1 MCSGECDD
9 AGSKNSLPHRHHHHH
24 VHNTHELQGDPDAFM
39 AAIGMGWL
47 KRKAVGV
54 ALSLGFGSHGYD
66 VHVVKDENGFYTVTI
81 SVSAKVL
88 CSGIGS
94 LGV

>member
-1 MCSGECDD
+1 
-9 AGSKNSLPHRHHHHH
+9 
-24 VHNTHELQGDPDAFM
+24 M

-81 SVSAKVL
+81 SVS
-88 CSGIGS
+88 S
-94 LGV
+94 

>member
-1 MCSGECDD
+1 MSTTCHHQ
-9 AGSKNSLPHRHHHHH
+9 PHSHA
-24 VHNTHELQGDPDAFM
+24 ELQGDPDAFM

-81 SVSAKVL
+81 SVS
-88 CSGIGS
+88 S
-94 LGV
+94 